1 VLERQEPHSRFRSF
15 TNDLQ
20 NHCVSTDSLAVL
32 HCLEGRSVPPAR
44 DTTEYFAD
52 VVFRLQTNTESDEM
66 ENRLAVPKFRGGR
79 APADVIK
86 FDLVEEVAIDI
97 SRDIA

>member
-1 VLERQEPHSRFRSF
+1 
-15 TNDLQ
+15 
-20 NHCVSTDSLAVL
+20 
-32 HCLEGRSVPPAR
+32 
-44 DTTEYFAD
+44 
-52 VVFRLQTNTESDEM
+52 VFRLQTNAESDEM